1 MPKRK
6 PAAARV
12 KVSPVVLAVVRPVST
27 RLSRIEAL
35 LLEMRSALDLQIK
48 RTTRLQMQVDTLAIS
63 VKRRS

>member
-12 KVSPVVLAVVRPVST
+12 KVPAALVAIVRPVST

-35 LLEMRSALDLQIK
+35 LLEMRTALDAQIK
-48 RTTRLQMQVDTLAIS
+48 RTARLQTQVDTLSA
-63 VKRRS
+63 RRRI

>member
-12 KVSPVVLAVVRPVST
+12 KVPPTVLAIVRPVTT

-48 RTTRLQMQVDTLAIS
+48 HTARLQTQVDTLSA
-63 VKRRS
+63 RRRI